1 MDGYPACLNDG
12 DCATAVLS
20 AGKSILPEILVGPPT
35 PNMAG
40 EDFAFFLSR
49 KPGAFF
55 FVGSNPDLRFGLNP
69 SVAAGVREVHN
80 TGMTTAHHTPEFDV
94 HEGALWCGA
103 AMWVALA
110 EGILKA

>member
-1 MDGYPACLNDG
+1 M
-12 DCATAVLS
+12 
-20 AGKSILPEILVGPPT
+20 
-35 PNMAG
+35 G
-40 EDFAFFLSR
+40 E
-49 KPGAFF
+49 
-55 FVGSNPDLRFGLNP
+55 
-69 SVAAGVREVHN
+69 AAHN